1 MHHILAP
8 NVQFPP
14 RGTKYPG
21 KYNRLWNTMYLTI
34 MHEVEGDTDN
44 DPAEQA
50 KYIEDIQNMVAII
63 DMYAKKLIKKEGKVY
78 FPAKYGEFLAMFGP
92 GWFPDCWHPS
102 RSELFVILL

>member
-8 NVQFPP
+8 GVQFPP
-14 RGTKYPG
+14 RGTNHPG
-21 KYNRLWNTMYLTI
+21 LYNRLWNAMYLTI

-44 DPAEQA
+44 DLTEQA
-50 KYIEDIQNMVAII
+50 KYIEDIQNMVAVVE
-63 DMYAKKLIKKEGKVY
+63 MYAKKIIKKEGKVY
-78 FPAKYGEFLAMFGP
+78 FPAKYGEFLAMFGA